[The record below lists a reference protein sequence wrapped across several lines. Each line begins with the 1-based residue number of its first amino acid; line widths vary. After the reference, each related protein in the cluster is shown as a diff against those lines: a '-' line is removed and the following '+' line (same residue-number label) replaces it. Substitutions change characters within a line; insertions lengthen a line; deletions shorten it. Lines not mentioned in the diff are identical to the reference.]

1 MERNHVKTGKDADR
15 PALLFLNSNKAE
27 INIRKIT
34 ESYRLACQL
43 VGLDLA
49 MEAVVSKGPDR
60 SIDRDAV
67 NELIACLLTRRYE
80 VVVVK
85 TMEEIT
91 EDAADRME
99 FLMDAAG
106 IGIVFFELDTMQF
119 YSGGCLGRTEQMD
132 LGKGDAV
139 WE

>member
-1 MERNHVKTGKDADR
+1 MERNCVKTGKDAGC

-27 INIRKIT
+27 INIRKIA
-34 ESYRLACQL
+34 ESYRLVCQL
-43 VGLDLA
+43 AGLDLA

-67 NELIACLLTRRYE
+67 NELITCLLTGRYE

-91 EDAADRME
+91 EDEADRIE
-99 FLMDAAG
+99 FLIDAAS

-119 YSGGCLGRTEQMD
+119 YSGDCLGRTEQMD
-132 LGKGDAV
+132 LGKGDII
-139 WE
+139 WK